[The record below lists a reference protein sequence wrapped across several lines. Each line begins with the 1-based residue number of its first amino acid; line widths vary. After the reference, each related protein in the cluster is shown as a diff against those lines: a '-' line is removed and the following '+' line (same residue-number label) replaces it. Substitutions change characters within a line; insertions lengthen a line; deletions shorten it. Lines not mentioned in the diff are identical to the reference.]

1 MLSAAFSLGML
12 VSGLGATVAGRLL
25 DQFGSR
31 PVMLGSLLIGST
43 LLFVAASAN
52 SLLLFFIA
60 WGAGGG
66 IIGAG
71 LFYNVTMAITTRL
84 FDSDRTRA
92 FALLTFIGGL
102 ASPIYFPLAGVMVE
116 QWGWRPALRGL
127 VVLLLLCVLP
137 AALTIGG
144 RRTKS
149 GDSKENGNIDG
160 YTGIREAFRV
170 PQVRFMVGAFALT
183 LASLAAIQV
192 HQVLAM
198 QAVGLSLAA
207 ATTMAGIR
215 GFLSLP
221 GRALLSPIVKLTGV
235 PGAILIMYAAT
246 VAGLLTLLLAGP
258 FSFVVGF
265 AVITGLSF
273 GTIVPLHGLYAAEVF
288 GKQRIGTLM
297 GAQTTVVAVAAALGP
312 VLLGLTVEL
321 TGGYDLFLVASA
333 IFTGV
338 AIWLLAMG
346 RRVQKKNISF

>member
-1 MLSAAFSLGML
+1 
-12 VSGLGATVAGRLL
+12 
-25 DQFGSR
+25 
-31 PVMLGSLLIGST
+31 
-43 LLFVAASAN
+43 
-52 SLLLFFIA
+52 
-60 WGAGGG
+60 
-66 IIGAG
+66 
-71 LFYNVTMAITTRL
+71 
-84 FDSDRTRA
+84 
-92 FALLTFIGGL
+92 
-102 ASPIYFPLAGVMVE
+102 MVE